1 MEHARKDN
9 KLDAQTFTSIS
20 SFLASPNDFRILCK
34 GYNNKGKINVS
45 ETLLIRKHQP
55 LLNIH
60 ENSVA

>member
-1 MEHARKDN
+1 MEDARRDN
-9 KLDAQTFTSIS
+9 KLDGQTFISVS
-20 SFLASPNDFRILCK
+20 SFLASPNDFRILWK
-34 GYNNKGKINVS
+34 GYNNKVKRNIS

>member
-34 GYNNKGKINVS
+34 GYNNKGKRNVS
-45 ETLLIRKHQP
+45 ET

>member
-1 MEHARKDN
+1 MEDARRDN
-9 KLDAQTFTSIS
+9 KLDAQTFISVS
-20 SFLASPNDFRILCK
+20 SFLASPNDFRILWK
-34 GYNNKGKINVS
+34 GYNNKVKRNIS